1 MVSIV
6 LKLRARCI
14 V

>member
-6 LKLRARCI
+6 LKVTPTLS
-14 V
+14 